1 MAEKEWWRKVRK
13 EASFPR
19 FFLKFP
25 LCILTKENK
34 GLALRSL
41 DRGYFYKKRQGDYI
55 AYNLGGKKKPVRQ
68 LTKGRE
74 HGTMTPVA
82 IIAAGI
88 AQPVEQLIRNQ
99 QVACSSHVSSSNPRQ
114 EFLTGILFLPGE
126 VVLRGK
132 SCYNK

>member
-55 AYNLGGKKKPVRQ
+55 TYNLEGKKKPVRR
-68 LTKGRE
+68 LTKGWE

-114 EFLTGILFLPGE
+114 ISDGDFVFFEAE
-126 VVLRGK
+126 V
-132 SCYNK
+132 NA

>member
-34 GLALRSL
+34 GRVLRSL

-55 AYNLGGKKKPVRQ
+55 AYNLEGKKKPVRR

-74 HGTMTPVA
+74 HGTMAPVA

-88 AQPVEQLIRNQ
+88 AQSVEQLIRNQ

-114 EFLTGILFLPGE
+114 ELLTGILFLPGE